1 MKCFI
6 LVILVLCPLPVPGF
20 LGYKLDLLIH
30 LSLRKGGTLPPQ
42 TGEYIQDIFRQELE
56 CIQPLAHYRNVDQVI
71 DWVHCQYSTNLEDQA
86 SREKAGWGNKAKG
99 PSMKTHLN

>member
-42 TGEYIQDIFRQELE
+42 TGEYLQDSFRRDSLVPAFAAVEHEVKNLNAPNHWHE
-56 CIQPLAHYRNVDQVI
+56 C
-71 DWVHCQYSTNLEDQA
+71 
-86 SREKAGWGNKAKG
+86 
-99 PSMKTHLN
+99 